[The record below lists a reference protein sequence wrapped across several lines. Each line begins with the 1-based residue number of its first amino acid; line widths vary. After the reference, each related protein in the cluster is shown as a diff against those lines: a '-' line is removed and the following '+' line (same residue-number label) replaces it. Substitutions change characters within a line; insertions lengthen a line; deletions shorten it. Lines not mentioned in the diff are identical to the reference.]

1 MLVLTIAILVG
12 STNCGKQSQSEKIVQ
27 DLPTNPTSTENKVM
41 ESKES
46 KESKEPQASKVPN
59 VEPKVQELKRVEKPK
74 IKSASKGITPAR
86 IYIPAIDVHADIE
99 PVSVTSKGQM
109 GVPNSTGR
117 VGYLSSGILPGAVGN
132 AIMDGHVDSYEG
144 PAVFFDLKKLKKGDS
159 VIVKNDK
166 GYSIPFIVESVE
178 SFRTSEAPIQRIFGH
193 ADEPRLNL
201 ITCTGKYSRKKREH
215 EERLIVFTK
224 RLMDKSIVNG

>member
-1 MLVLTIAILVG
+1 MMKKWPLLVLTIAILVG
-12 STNCGKQSQSEKIVQ
+12 STNCGRQSQSAKIVQ
-27 DLPTNPTSTENKVM
+27 DVPTDHTSTENKVM
-41 ESKES
+41 ESKE
-46 KESKEPQASKVPN
+46 PLASKAPN
-59 VEPKVQELKRVEKPK
+59 AEPKVEGLKKVEKLK
-74 IKSASKGITPAR
+74 KKSASNGITPAR
-86 IYIPAIDVHADIE
+86 IFIPAIGVHANIE

-109 GVPNSTGR
+109 GVPNSTGK
-117 VGYLSSGILPGAVGN
+117 VGYLSTGILPGAVGN

-159 VIVKNDK
+159 IFVKNDK

-215 EERLIVFTK
+215 EKRLIVFAK
-224 RLMDKSIVNG
+224 RLSDKSIVNG